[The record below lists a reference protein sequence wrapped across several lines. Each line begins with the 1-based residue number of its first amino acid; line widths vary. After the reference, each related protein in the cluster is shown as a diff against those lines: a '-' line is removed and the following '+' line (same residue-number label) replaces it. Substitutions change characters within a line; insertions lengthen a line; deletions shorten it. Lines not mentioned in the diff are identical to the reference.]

1 LKGRTEF
8 VEYSILVVEHDS
20 ATRDL
25 ITRNLRQA
33 GYKVIHAGNYSE
45 AEESARATRPAAA
58 LFEWTPETPALTFA
72 RQLRTDE
79 RTAQM
84 SLIIASERSSEHDR
98 VAALESGADDY
109 VTKPYSVRELLARIK
124 AVLRRRTPHLGDDV
138 VVIRGLKFEPAAR
151 RVTADGR
158 DVHLRNT
165 EFRLLHFFMTHP
177 ERAFSRCQLLDE
189 VWGNEAFVEERTVD
203 VHVRRLRRALAR
215 SHHDALIETV
225 RGIGY
230 RFHSDARP
238 APTSVHCSTVA
249 TLVARATGAPVAE
262 AVGIA

>member
-1 LKGRTEF
+1 MEC
-8 VEYSILVVEHDS
+8 SILVVEQDP
-20 ATRDL
+20 ATRNL
-25 ITRNLRQA
+25 VTRNLRHA
-33 GYKVIHAGNYSE
+33 GYKVIHARSYSE
-45 AEESARATRPAAA
+45 AEELARTTRPAAA
-58 LFEWTPETPALTFA
+58 LFDWTPETPALTFV
-72 RQLRTDE
+72 RQLRSDE

-84 SLIIASERSSEHDR
+84 SLIIVSARSSEQDR

-124 AVLRRRTPHLGDDV
+124 AVLRRRTPHLADDT

-151 RVTADGR
+151 RVTADGC
-158 DVHLRNT
+158 DIQLRNT

-177 ERAFSRCQLLDE
+177 QRTFSRCQLLDE

-215 SHHDALIETV
+215 SRHDALIETV

-230 RFHSDARP
+230 RFRSDARP
-238 APTSVHCSTVA
+238 APTSVLSSAVA
-249 TLVARATGAPVAE
+249 ALVARAARAQPAQ
-262 AVGIA
+262 AVGMA

>member
-1 LKGRTEF
+1 MECT
-8 VEYSILVVEHDS
+8 ILVVEQDA

-25 ITRNLRQA
+25 VTRNLRQA
-33 GYKVIHAGNYSE
+33 GYKVIHAVSYSE
-45 AEESARATRPAAA
+45 AEEVARRAHPAAA
-58 LFEWTPETPALTFA
+58 LFDWTLETPALTFA
-72 RQLRTDE
+72 RQLRADE

-84 SLIIASERSSEHDR
+84 SLIIVSQRSSEHDR

-109 VTKPYSVRELLARIK
+109 LTKPYSVRELMARIK
-124 AVLRRRTPHLGDDV
+124 AVLRRRTPHLADDTV
-138 VVIRGLKFEPAAR
+138 TIRGLKFEPAAR

-158 DVHLRNT
+158 DIQLRNT

-177 ERAFSRCQLLDE
+177 QRTFSRCQLLDE

-215 SHHDALIETV
+215 TCHDALIETV

-230 RFHSDARP
+230 RLHSDARP
-238 APTSVHCSTVA
+238 APTSVLSSTVA
-249 TLVARATGAPVAE
+249 ALVARAAGAPTAQTVVTA
-262 AVGIA
+262 

>member
-1 LKGRTEF
+1 MEC
-8 VEYSILVVEHDS
+8 SILVVEQDL

-25 ITRNLRQA
+25 VTRNLRHA
-33 GYKVIHAGNYSE
+33 GYKVIHAGSYSE
-45 AEESARATRPAAA
+45 AEEVARTTRPAAA

-72 RQLRTDE
+72 RQLRSDE

-84 SLIIASERSSEHDR
+84 SLIIVSKRSSEQDR

-109 VTKPYSVRELLARIK
+109 VTKPYSVRELLARVK
-124 AVLRRRTPHLGDDV
+124 AVLRRRTPHLADDT

-158 DVHLRNT
+158 DIQLRNT

-177 ERAFSRCQLLDE
+177 QRTFSRCQLLDE
-189 VWGNEAFVEERTVD
+189 VWGNGAFVEERTVD

-215 SHHDALIETV
+215 SRHDALVETV

-230 RFHSDARP
+230 RFHSEARP
-238 APTSVHCSTVA
+238 AQASVLSSTVA
-249 TLVARATGAPVAE
+249 ALVARAAGVPAAQ
-262 AVGIA
+262 AVGMA